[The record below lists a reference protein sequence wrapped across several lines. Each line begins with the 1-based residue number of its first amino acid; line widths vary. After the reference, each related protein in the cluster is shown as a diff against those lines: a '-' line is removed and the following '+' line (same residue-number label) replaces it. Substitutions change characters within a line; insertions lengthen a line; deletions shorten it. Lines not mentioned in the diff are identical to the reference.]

1 MMPESLTRLT
11 SFRRIALA
19 LAGLAGI
26 AVLYLF
32 LSTAGT
38 LTKFPNLPNE
48 HYGRLAV
55 AFADGHTD
63 LIEHPDGSVSG
74 DDAMFERYWDLSLH
88 DGKLYLYWGPV
99 PALIGAALLRA
110 FGAHPSD
117 DQLTFVFALVRAVF
131 GAMILVRAK
140 RTLFRAQPWW
150 PTSLGIVTLVVG
162 APLTLIF
169 ARSVVY
175 EAAIMGAQCFLVV
188 GTYVAF
194 VALTTTRR
202 SVGTPLL
209 LFTASLCWTLAF
221 GCRASQVL
229 ASAALGAVTL
239 AEAYVQTP
247 ARQRRRV
254 LIGYSLVLAVPM
266 AVGGALLAGY
276 NRVRFGSIFDTGLA
290 LQVSTLR
297 YHSGLR
303 FIVPNIYCYSSQPP
317 AFTREFPFLRVA
329 PWDGFW
335 LWKLLPDL
343 SLDSADLDVEP
354 NVGLLWSTPF
364 YAFAVV
370 SAIALARW
378 SVRALGRRSLA
389 AAAPIPVLGWL
400 TACSLALG
408 TLSFAPCLV
417 SFIST
422 VRYPMDVTAGLA
434 FAATIGLTLLAAR
447 PVRSKALRGA
457 LAAGATVMVV
467 SSILVNFALW
477 VGGPYGDSLKSTNTP
492 LFDKLSRTFS
502 RPRSHS

>member
-1 MMPESLTRLT
+1 MT
-11 SFRRIALA
+11 SFRRVTLAFAGIAGIA
-19 LAGLAGI
+19 AI

-38 LTKFPNLPNE
+38 LTKFPALTNE

-63 LIEHPDGSVSG
+63 LIEHPDGTVSG
-74 DDAMFERYWDLSLH
+74 DDAMFARYWDLSLH

-99 PALIGAALLRA
+99 PALLGAAILRA
-110 FGAHPSD
+110 FGVHPSD

-131 GAMILVRAK
+131 GAMILLRAK
-140 RTLFRAQPWW
+140 ETMFRAQPWW
-150 PTSLGIVTLVVG
+150 PTWLGIVTLVLG

-175 EAAIMGAQCFLVV
+175 EAAITGAQCFLVV

-194 VALTTTRR
+194 VALTTARR

-209 LFTASLCWTLAF
+209 LFVATLCWALAS
-221 GCRASQVL
+221 GCRVSQVL
-229 ASAALGAVTL
+229 ASTALVAATL
-239 AEAYVQTP
+239 AEAWVQTP
-247 ARQRRRV
+247 ERQRRHV
-254 LIGYSLVLAVPM
+254 LVGYGLVLAVPI
-266 AVGGALLAGY
+266 AVGGTLLAVY
-276 NRVRFGSIFDTGLA
+276 NWVRFGSIFDTGLA

-303 FIVPNIYCYSSQPP
+303 FIVPNLYCYSSKPP
-317 AFTREFPFLRVA
+317 VFTMKFPFVGVA

-335 LWKLLPDL
+335 LWKLVPDL
-343 SLDSADLDVEP
+343 SLDSGDMDMEP
-354 NVGLLWSTPF
+354 NAGLLWSTPF
-364 YAFAVV
+364 YGFAVV
-370 SAIALARW
+370 AAFVFARW
-378 SVRALGRRSLA
+378 SVRALGRRSLS

-408 TLSFAPCLV
+408 TLGFAPCLV

-422 VRYPMDVTAGLA
+422 VRYPMDVTAGLT

-447 PVRSKALRGA
+447 PVRSRARRGA
-457 LAAGATVMVV
+457 LVVGATAMVV
-467 SSILVNFALW
+467 SSIFVNFAFW
-477 VGGPYGDSLKSTNTP
+477 VGGPYGDSLKSTNPP
-492 LFDKLSRTFS
+492 LFDRLSRTLS
-502 RPRSHS
+502 RPRHPS